1 MLQNLSEQIKYCY
14 ERAAEARR
22 RAEEAGDPDAKADF
36 NAMELGWLRLAE
48 SRAQSE
54 RVEQYLLDQGAL
66 QNAWQPI
73 SSAPFDRHIELL
85 VVINDTIPHALI
97 FPCRRILGGWIEAD
111 AKERLDVQPIGWRE
125 WT

>member
-22 RAEEAGDPDAKADF
+22 RAEETSDPDAIADF

-48 SRAQSE
+48 GRALSE
-54 RVEQYLLDQGAL
+54 RVEQYLLDQDAR

-73 SSAPFDRHIELL
+73 SSAPFDRNIELM
-85 VVINDTIPHALI
+85 VIINSTTPHALV

-111 AKERLDVQPIGWRE
+111 TKERLDVQPISWRE
-125 WT
+125 WI